1 MKRPIALSILM
12 WFAALY
18 ACGAVVGLVIEIAG
32 FGSYAIGGM
41 PVDRH
46 QWLTVAAP
54 LIGAIAALMAATAIG
69 LRRHRRWA
77 RSVFMCIWPLIAL
90 YGLISGLVHTVPWSL
105 AWRAVID
112 ATVVGLITAWVLY
125 RHRPSVEYFRSMEAH

>member
-1 MKRPIALSILM
+1 KRPIALSILM

-32 FGSYAIGGM
+32 FGSYAIGGI

-54 LIGAIAALMAATAIG
+54 LIGAIAMLMAVTAIG
-69 LRRHRRWA
+69 LRCHRRWA

-112 ATVVGLITAWVLY
+112 ATVVGLIAAWILY
-125 RHRPSVEYFRSMEAH
+125 RHRPSVEYVT

>member
-32 FGSYAIGGM
+32 SGSYAIGGM

-46 QWLTVAAP
+46 QWLTVAAA

-77 RSVFMCIWPLIAL
+77 RRVLMCIGPLIPL
-90 YGLISGLVHTVPWSL
+90 YGLIAGHVHAVPSAL
-105 AWRAVID
+105 GGR
-112 ATVVGLITAWVLY
+112 
-125 RHRPSVEYFRSMEAH
+125 